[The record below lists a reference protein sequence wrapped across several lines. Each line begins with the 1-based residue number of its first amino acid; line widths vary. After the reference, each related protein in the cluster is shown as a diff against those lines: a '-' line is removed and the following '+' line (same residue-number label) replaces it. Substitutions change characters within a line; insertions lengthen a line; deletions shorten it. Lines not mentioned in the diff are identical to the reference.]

1 MTTGGD
7 QVRPRFENV
16 WVDDDKC
23 YKVTIDLGGVRK
35 VMCDNKVVDSL
46 RMKTKDGGVIA
57 FRRSGNTADLVVTW
71 TAYAPPT
78 DETCTCQFDFNT
90 FDLRPP

>member
-1 MTTGGD
+1 MTTGGA

-35 VMCDNKVVDSL
+35 VTRQCNVVC
-46 RMKTKDGGVIA
+46 A
-57 FRRSGNTADLVVTW
+57 SGN
-71 TAYAPPT
+71 PS
-78 DETCTCQFDFNT
+78 N
-90 FDLRPP
+90 